1 MLGVQPVYV
10 NISLSIFINMTCDFY
25 RTLMNRAFADDGVF
39 HFTSPSM
46 IDRTRRGSNASIEPE
61 DLRISSVIV
70 DEQKG
75 KLEYYKSCK

>member
-1 MLGVQPVYV
+1 
-10 NISLSIFINMTCDFY
+10 
-25 RTLMNRAFADDGVF
+25 MNRAFADDGVF

-75 KLEYYKSCK
+75 K

>member
-1 MLGVQPVYV
+1 
-10 NISLSIFINMTCDFY
+10 
-25 RTLMNRAFADDGVF
+25 MNRAFADDGVF

-75 KLEYYKSCK
+75 RKGVHPSIYILRSSSQ